1 MYGDTN
7 HLRAQATIQRDNA
20 TQLRSRAS
28 GLLTQVEAMA
38 WASNAGDTLRAR
50 IRSMALELG
59 GEAQLLDDAAARLD
73 EHARAVDEAKA
84 AIAAAQAAVQAA
96 WDKAAT
102 LAGNVIETTKDIA
115 VDSVEGVMSTIGS
128 ALSGAADEV
137 RVRMFSFA
145 GQLVPEEAVQVARTV
160 IGTVPGLPPAGSR
173 DWLDLDGTFSKQGWK

>member
-1 MYGDTN
+1 MYGDTT

-20 TQLRSRAS
+20 TQLRTRAS
-28 GLLTQVEAMA
+28 SMLTQVEAMA
-38 WASNAGDTLRAR
+38 WTSEAGDTLRSR
-50 IRSMALELG
+50 IRTVALELG
-59 GEAQLLDDAAARLD
+59 SAAQLLDDAAARVD

-96 WDKAAT
+96 WDKAAN

-115 VDSVEGVMSTIGS
+115 VNSVQSAMSTIGS

-137 RVRMFSFA
+137 RVRVFSFA
-145 GQLVPEEAVQVARTV
+145 GDLVPESAVQLARNV

-173 DWLDLDGTFSKQGWK
+173 DWLELDGSFSRQGWK